1 MKKGISIVLCIVLFF
16 LINIS
21 LVVFCVSRLASS
33 NFVTKVIDDVSVK
46 DVVESIRESD
56 NAQVSSAIDE
66 VYEKASEHGFSEQ
79 QVNNILESDMT
90 KEVLEKYSS
99 NLLENGSGLT
109 EEDINEIASNNVDEI
124 ISNSNGKLKEEDRS
138 EIIRAAETMA
148 PTIASKLP
156 DADKISE
163 MTGNKVDFKIEKNK
177 GGNYGFWIY
186 ILATILVLGIIII
199 IQRKKFKWL
208 LYTGVTV
215 LVSSS
220 CALLFTFLGCGLLN
234 LAIGEEKLVKN
245 VLSPVISNFS
255 KVSYIT
261 LGICL
266 VISICELVAYN
277 ILKKKKLLQNK
288 KVS

>member
-277 ILKKKKLLQNK
+277 IL
-288 KVS
+288 

>member
-1 MKKGISIVLCIVLFF
+1 MKKFISIVLCIVLFF

-33 NFVTKVIDDVSVK
+33 NFVTKVIDDVEVK
-46 DVVESIRESD
+46 DVIDSIRESD
-56 NAQVSSAIDE
+56 NAQVSQAIDD
-66 VYEKASEHGFSEQ
+66 VYDKASEHGFSEE

-99 NLLENGSGLT
+99 NLLENGRGLT

-124 ISNSNGKLKEEDRS
+124 IDNSNGRLKEEDRS

-163 MTGNKVDFKIEKNK
+163 MTGNKVSFKVEKNK

-186 ILATILVLGIIII
+186 IIATFIVLGIIIA
-199 IQRKKFKWL
+199 IQWKKFKWL
-208 LYTGVTV
+208 IYTGVTV
-215 LVSSS
+215 LVSSI
-220 CALLFTFLGCGLLN
+220 CALLFTFLGSGLLN
-234 LAIGEEKLVKN
+234 LIVSEEKLFKS
-245 VLSPVISNFS
+245 VLGPVISNFS
-255 KVSYIT
+255 NISYIT

-266 VISICELVAYN
+266 VISIGELIAYN
-277 ILKKKKLLQNK
+277 ILKKKNIQTK

>member
-1 MKKGISIVLCIVLFF
+1 MKKFISIVLCIVLFF

-21 LVVFCVSRLASS
+21 LVTFCVSRLASS
-33 NFVTKVIDDVSVK
+33 NFVTKVIDDVEVK
-46 DVVESIRESD
+46 DVIDSIRESD
-56 NAQVSSAIDE
+56 NAQVSQAIDD
-66 VYEKASEHGFSEQ
+66 VYEKASEHGFSEE

-99 NLLENGSGLT
+99 NLLENGRGLT

-124 ISNSNGKLKEEDRS
+124 IDNSNGRLKEEDRS

-163 MTGNKVDFKIEKNK
+163 MTGNKVDFKVEKNK

-186 ILATILVLGIIII
+186 LLATFLVLGIIIV

-215 LVSSS
+215 LVSSI

-234 LAIGEEKLVKN
+234 LIIGEEKLVKN

-255 KVSYIT
+255 LIAYIT

-266 VISICELVAYN
+266 VISIGELIAYN
-277 ILKKKKLLQNK
+277 ILKNKNK
-288 KVS
+288 KSVA